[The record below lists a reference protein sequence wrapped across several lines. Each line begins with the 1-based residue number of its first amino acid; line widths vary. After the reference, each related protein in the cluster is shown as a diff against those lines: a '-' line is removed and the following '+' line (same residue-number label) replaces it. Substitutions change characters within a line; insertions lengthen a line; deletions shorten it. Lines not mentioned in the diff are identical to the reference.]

1 MAKKLPPSGP
11 TPQGFVC
18 PSVPP
23 YILEGKK
30 CPISNW
36 RCQFEIP
43 APSKP
48 QPPAPA
54 QQNNNNQKGKEEPKQ
69 PEKKVVKDPPPE
81 KINAKKT
88 ELGWVVPIDPP
99 YLEFGIPCPV
109 PGYQGKQPSPDVIFQ
124 TTYKPIYPGEYIEM
138 PPNVV
143 KPLNL
148 PPKDPYNM
156 ILIPMIPTYNP
167 PQPIHPVQPPP
178 ASQPPPVVDHSKPQ
192 PGPPPIMVIDPPLP
206 SEFEAGPP

>member
-1 MAKKLPPSGP
+1 
-11 TPQGFVC
+11 
-18 PSVPP
+18 
-23 YILEGKK
+23 
-30 CPISNW
+30 
-36 RCQFEIP
+36 
-43 APSKP
+43 
-48 QPPAPA
+48 
-54 QQNNNNQKGKEEPKQ
+54 
-69 PEKKVVKDPPPE
+69 
-81 KINAKKT
+81 
-88 ELGWVVPIDPP
+88 
-99 YLEFGIPCPV
+99 
-109 PGYQGKQPSPDVIFQ
+109 
-124 TTYKPIYPGEYIEM
+124 M

-192 PGPPPIMVIDPPLP
+192 PGPPPVMVIDPPLP